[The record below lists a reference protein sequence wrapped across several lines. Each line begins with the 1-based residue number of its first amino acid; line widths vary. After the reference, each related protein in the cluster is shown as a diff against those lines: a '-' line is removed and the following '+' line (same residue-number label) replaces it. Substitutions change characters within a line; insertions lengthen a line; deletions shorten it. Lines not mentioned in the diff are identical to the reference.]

1 MIATQISLIN
11 LYVVD
16 GLMNLTDV
24 ARIVTNQSRFIAG
37 STVTPGLIL
46 WQLVHDFVLK
56 LFLPPK
62 NVFEQLDLIF

>member
-24 ARIVTNQSRFIAG
+24 ARIVTNQSRFITG
-37 STVTPGLIL
+37 STATPGLVL